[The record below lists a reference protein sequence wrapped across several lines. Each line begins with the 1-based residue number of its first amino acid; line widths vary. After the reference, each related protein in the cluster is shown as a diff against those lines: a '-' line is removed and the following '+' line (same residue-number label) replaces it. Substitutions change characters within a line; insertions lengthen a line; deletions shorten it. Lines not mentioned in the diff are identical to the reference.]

1 MARLIMYESAFSAKG
16 TKYPSSDWV
25 LDNACMVSS
34 YILYALSRLTLA
46 NFTYFISI

>member
-25 LDNACMVSS
+25 LDNACMVSF
-34 YILYALSRLTLA
+34 YILYMLFRLTLA
-46 NFTYFISI
+46 NFTYSVSI